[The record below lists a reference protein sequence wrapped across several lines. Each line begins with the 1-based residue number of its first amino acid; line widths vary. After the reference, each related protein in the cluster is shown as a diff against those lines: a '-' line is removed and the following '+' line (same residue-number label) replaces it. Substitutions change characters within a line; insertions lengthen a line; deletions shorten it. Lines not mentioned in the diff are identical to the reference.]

1 MNFLTK
7 LRGIV
12 AGKFGSSKKH
22 AVADKKS
29 EVWDLVP
36 DFFDTVPMPLVHFTL
51 SQLALG
57 NTKDSPHFHAPIR
70 DADNDHLEAM
80 LSYDV
85 FGAYFCGGTLCL
97 DVRITYF
104 YEAKPAI
111 TSKST
116 ILITMSATGTIPH
129 WFDHCVSLPVT
140 QLALDK
146 LSDAVVLSAE
156 AELWLRVVYLTNNP
170 ELRCTPYIRERS
182 SKELLK
188 KAIQFID
195 KHNVPFQ
202 EVPHQQAEPT
212 AAAAAAAVQNGDSGS
227 CNK

>member
-1 MNFLTK
+1 MNFLSNLRNILLGK
-7 LRGIV
+7 LG
-12 AGKFGSSKKH
+12 ANKKH
-22 AVADKKS
+22 SEPAKPV

-104 YEAKPAI
+104 SEDIPTI
-111 TSKST
+111 TSKHT
-116 ILITMSATGTIPH
+116 IMVTMASEGTVPY
-129 WFDHCVSLPVT
+129 WFGHELCWFGYCTNLASLQLESDKSKLPVS
-140 QLALDK
+140 DM
-146 LSDAVVLSAE
+146 LSKE
-156 AELWLRVVYLTNNP
+156 AELWLRVIYLTNNP
-170 ELRCTPYIRERS
+170 VLVCTKYIREHS
-182 SKELLK
+182 NKELIK

-202 EVPHQQAEPT
+202 VVPHQQASPT
-212 AAAAAAAVQNGDSGS
+212 VAVST
-227 CNK
+227 NKEA